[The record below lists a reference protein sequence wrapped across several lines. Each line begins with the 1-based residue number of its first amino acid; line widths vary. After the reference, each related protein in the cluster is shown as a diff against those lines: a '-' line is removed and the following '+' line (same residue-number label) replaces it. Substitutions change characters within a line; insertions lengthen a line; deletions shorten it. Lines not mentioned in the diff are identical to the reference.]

1 MAERSKYNVAKAK
14 DKRTYDN
21 IVFDSEVEMRFYR
34 DFLLPRYESKE
45 IVRYELQK
53 PYTLVPAFEYQDAKV
68 RPVLYV
74 ADFYI
79 EWADGTCEAID
90 VKGFPDSVAKLK
102 RKMMWYL
109 YPDLKF
115 TWYVYSKI
123 DGGFCTYE
131 YVQKQRKKRKKE
143 KNKKNKN

>member
-1 MAERSKYNVAKAK
+1 MKRRSKYNVSEDKS
-14 DKRTYDN
+14 KRTYDG

-34 DFLLPRYESKE
+34 DFLLPKYKIKE
-45 IVRYELQK
+45 ISKFELQK
-53 PYTLVPAFEYQDAKV
+53 PYSLQPAFNHEGKKIKSIT
-68 RPVLYV
+68 YV

-79 EWADGTCEAID
+79 EWANGVKEAID
-90 VKGFPDSVAKLK
+90 IKGFPDSVAKIK

-131 YVQKQRKKRKKE
+131 YVQKQRTIRRKQKK
-143 KNKKNKN
+143 KKNV